1 MNLRNIYDSRRI
13 WKMVLLAMSLVLVS
27 VFIYFSNSLVKDLA
41 KQERERMQI
50 WADATREMVTSTDA
64 DVDFLLSII
73 QGNHNIPVLLVDDK
87 NNIIEQRNFKLP
99 EPNDSLKMIDEYTAI
114 NKQFLQKKLNKLRK
128 TTNNIEIKIDDSTH
142 QVLYYEDSDVL
153 RRLAYYPYIQL
164 AVMLLFIA
172 IAYFALISV
181 KKAEQNRVWV
191 GLSKETAHQL
201 GTPISSLMAW
211 TQMLESMGIDKE
223 IINDMDTDVHR
234 LSVIADR
241 FSKIGSMP
249 DKELTFINEAVESSL
264 NYMRTRIPK
273 HVTLTVHTDDEKN
286 CGVMLCQPL
295 FEWVMENLTKNAVDA
310 MSGEGR
316 IDIVVTSDAQHAH
329 LYVKDTGKG
338 IARKNF
344 KNVFNPGFTTKKR
357 GWGLGLTLVK
367 RIIEEYHNGKI
378 YVKDS
383 EMGKGTTFA
392 IEIVATTL
400 VSISSRPKGNSWWM
414 LVVVMAFSSSYT
426 VPASTSCTFAIFSL
440 PMCTPI
446 TSWV

>member
-13 WKMVLLAMSLVLVS
+13 WKMVLLAVSLILVA
-27 VFIYFSNSLVKDLA
+27 VFIYFSNTLVKDLA
-41 KQERERMQI
+41 KQERERMEI
-50 WADATREMVTSTDA
+50 WADATRELTTSTET
-64 DVDFLLSII
+64 DVDFLFRII
-73 QGNHNIPVLLVDDK
+73 HGNRNIPVLLVDEGD
-87 NNIIEQRNFKLP
+87 NIIEQRNFKLP
-99 EPNDSLKMIDEYTAI
+99 EPADTAKMIDEYSAV
-114 NKQFLQKKLNKLRK
+114 NKTFLTKKLDKLRNS
-128 TTNNIEIKIDDSTH
+128 TNKIEIKIDDSTS
-142 QVLYYEDSDVL
+142 QMLYYEDSDVL

-164 AVMLLFIA
+164 AVMLLFLG

-211 TQMLESMGIDKE
+211 TQMLESMGVDKE
-223 IINDMDTDVHR
+223 IITDMDTDVHR

-264 NYMRTRIPK
+264 AYMRTRIPK
-273 HVTLTVHTDDEKN
+273 HVTLTVHTEDDMN

-310 MSGEGR
+310 MSGQGR

-338 IARKNF
+338 IPRKNF

-367 RIIEEYHNGKI
+367 RIIEEYHGGKI
-378 YVKDS
+378 FVKES
-383 EMGKGTTFA
+383 EVGKGTTFS
-392 IEIVATTL
+392 IEI
-400 VSISSRPKGNSWWM
+400 PK
-414 LVVVMAFSSSYT
+414 VK
-426 VPASTSCTFAIFSL
+426 
-440 PMCTPI
+440 
-446 TSWV
+446 